1 MSQKNLNSSISCKIT
16 PLALCNSEYLFKV
29 LKDSS
34 VSDLVVSERTLVFVF
49 YVIYNKATI
58 NSLGGGGKLGIK

>member
-1 MSQKNLNSSISCKIT
+1 MSQKNLNSSISCKIML
-16 PLALCNSEYLFKV
+16 LALCNSEHLFKV

-34 VSDLVVSERTLVFVF
+34 VSDLVVSERAFVF

>member
-1 MSQKNLNSSISCKIT
+1 MSQKNLNSSISCKIM

-29 LKDSS
+29 LKDS

>member
-1 MSQKNLNSSISCKIT
+1 MSQKNLNSSISCKIM
-16 PLALCNSEYLFKV
+16 PLALCNFEYLFKV
-29 LKDSS
+29 LKDS

>member
-1 MSQKNLNSSISCKIT
+1 M

-29 LKDSS
+29 LKDS